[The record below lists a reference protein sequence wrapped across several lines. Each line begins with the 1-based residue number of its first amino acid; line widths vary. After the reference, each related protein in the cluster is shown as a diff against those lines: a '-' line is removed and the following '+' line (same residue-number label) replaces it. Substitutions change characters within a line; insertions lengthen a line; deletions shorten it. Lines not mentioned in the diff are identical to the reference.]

1 MLHTLFS
8 DVPVEQQETVA
19 GGDKTSCSCSN
30 KEFSPEESK
39 KLNEILRSYIFPF
52 PFPMF

>member
-19 GGDKTSCSCSN
+19 GGDGSSCFCSN
-30 KEFSPEESK
+30 KKFSPEESK
-39 KLNEILRSYIFPF
+39 KFDEILRSFFLF

>member
-19 GGDKTSCSCSN
+19 GGDKTSCSCSI
-30 KEFSPEESK
+30 SPEESK
-39 KLNEILRSYIFPF
+39 KLDEILRSYIYFPF
-52 PFPMF
+52 PFPHVLN